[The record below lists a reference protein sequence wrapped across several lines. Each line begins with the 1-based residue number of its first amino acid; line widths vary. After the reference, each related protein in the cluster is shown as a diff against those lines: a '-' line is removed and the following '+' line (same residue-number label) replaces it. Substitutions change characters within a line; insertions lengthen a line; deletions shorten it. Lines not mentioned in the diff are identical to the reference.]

1 MCIFVL
7 KSKNLIMVLKK
18 NAQVEFVRAT
28 EKCSS
33 LTALSNFLIFIG
45 VIVVLVGI
53 IHIIMGITSSNSYEY
68 DAATRIAS
76 SSYFTTGITSII
88 SGFFFFFF
96 AAIGKAVNEIRILS
110 MADFYLRHEDTDVA
124 KKEQELEPEKI
135 VAHAFKVGDKLL
147 HKATMKQVRV
157 IGINNNRITCEEGF
171 FSGAT
176 TYDAS
181 ELEPIVK

>member
-1 MCIFVL
+1 
-7 KSKNLIMVLKK
+7 MVLKK
-18 NAQVEFVRAT
+18 NAQSEFVRAT

-33 LTALSNFLIFIG
+33 LTALSNFLNFIG

-76 SSYFTTGITSII
+76 SSYFTTGITSVI

-124 KKEQELEPEKI
+124 KKEQEPEKI

-176 TYDAS
+176 IYDAS

>member
-7 KSKNLIMVLKK
+7 KSKKFFYGIEK